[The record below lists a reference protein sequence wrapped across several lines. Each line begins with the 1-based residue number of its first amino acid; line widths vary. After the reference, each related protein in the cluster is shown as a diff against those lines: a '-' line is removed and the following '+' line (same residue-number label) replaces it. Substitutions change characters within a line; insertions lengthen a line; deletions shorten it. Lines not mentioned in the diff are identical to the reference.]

1 VVRSWL
7 YHQCGTHELLGPDA
21 TRPEFGALD
30 GLLPVPQTVRE
41 MEATGAFEG
50 DTGRTNHCPVGS
62 QAKFC
67 LFSETPDFRV
77 LRPSPPARPILRGAQ
92 RNFPNRRSGADWGQ
106 ALTSSAGVTQN
117 CVASTRA
124 KQLRRTSIGRNVRRF
139 WHTLEI
145 PVPGPDWTASDARGH
160 EMIEPRYD
168 CFESSSCSARSDVAV
183 YGLSPSVASPRRL
196 RWLSRPLCL
205 DLTLLA
211 MFANALAFV
220 LLIPSEILPPVPTFA
235 QSDPP
240 LGLPPPSRCCFP
252 APAAPAPPAVSTA
265 WRTFAASSSRAPD
278 TCTDMRGEIMGLIT
292 IRTG

>member
-1 VVRSWL
+1 VRSWL

-21 TRPEFGALD
+21 TQPEFGALD

-41 MEATGAFEG
+41 MEVTGAFEG
-50 DTGRTNHCPVGS
+50 DTGRTNHC
-62 QAKFC
+62 K
-67 LFSETPDFRV
+67 
-77 LRPSPPARPILRGAQ
+77 
-92 RNFPNRRSGADWGQ
+92 Q

-278 TCTDMRGEIMGLIT
+278 TCTDMQGEIMGLIT

>member
-1 VVRSWL
+1 MLLVQVAAAQGQHDVRRTHDGELVVSGAAVDVGLGHEQRGPVPAKQRSKTRCYARSWL

-50 DTGRTNHCPVGS
+50 DTGRTNHC
-62 QAKFC
+62 
-67 LFSETPDFRV
+67 R
-77 LRPSPPARPILRGAQ
+77 
-92 RNFPNRRSGADWGQ
+92 Q

-196 RWLSRPLCL
+196 RWL
-205 DLTLLA
+205 
-211 MFANALAFV
+211 
-220 LLIPSEILPPVPTFA
+220 
-235 QSDPP
+235 
-240 LGLPPPSRCCFP
+240 
-252 APAAPAPPAVSTA
+252 
-265 WRTFAASSSRAPD
+265 
-278 TCTDMRGEIMGLIT
+278 
-292 IRTG
+292 